1 MTGLSAFPALPGRTV
16 GAPVDGARRLLLRDV
31 RLHRSGPADPVEPVA
46 AEPLD
51 VHLDRLGPRPL
62 GDPRLVDLLEAAG
75 LTGHGGAHVAAAL
88 RWRAVA
94 AGAGPLTVVA
104 NGAES
109 EPVAGKDGTLL
120 RQRPH
125 LVLDGLMLAA
135 ESLGAHRAV
144 VWLHGDDEGGR
155 RALLAAL
162 AERRWSDSRLPVE
175 VLTGPVHYLAGESSA
190 ITRAVQGG
198 PALPTVRRRP
208 SDPRAP
214 RTLVHNV
221 ETLAR
226 LALLARG
233 HAPASTRLLSVL
245 GAHRVVVEVE
255 QATTFGQ
262 LLAGLGWPA
271 APQAV
276 LLGGYGGL
284 WAPWERMS
292 HLPVDERAL
301 RAEGLTLG
309 AGVVLPLAAGAC
321 GLGATADLVDYLA
334 SMSARQCGPCRFGLP
349 ALADSWRALAEGRDV
364 LGQVLDDAGAVEG
377 RGACHHP
384 DGATRLVASA
394 VATFEAD
401 VAAHRTGRPCVA
413 GGSGPSSAGWSSWLP
428 SSPVPASTGPTPGE
442 RR

>member
-1 MTGLSAFPALPGRTV
+1 MNALVTFPTLPAGAV
-16 GAPVDGARRLLLRDV
+16 GAPADGACRLLLRDV
-31 RLHRSGPADPVEPVA
+31 RLRPSGPADPVHPVA
-46 AEPLD
+46 AEPLA

-62 GDPRLVDLLEAAG
+62 GDPGLVDLIERTG
-75 LTGHGGAHVAAAL
+75 LTGHGGAHVPAAL
-88 RWRAVA
+88 RWRALA

-125 LVLDGLMLAA
+125 LVLDGLMLTA
-135 ESLGAHRAV
+135 EALGAQRAV
-144 VWLHGDDEGGR
+144 VWLHGDDDGGR
-155 RALLAAL
+155 RAVLAAL
-162 AERRWSDSRLPVE
+162 EERRWSDARHRVD
-175 VLTGPVHYLAGESSA
+175 VLMGPVHYLAGESSA
-190 ITRAVQGG
+190 IAGAVQGG
-198 PALPTVRRRP
+198 SALPTVRRRP
-208 SDPRAP
+208 RDARAP

-233 HAPASTRLLSVL
+233 HVPSTTRLLSVL
-245 GAHRVVVEVE
+245 GTERVVVEVE

-271 APQAV
+271 APEAV

-284 WAPWERMS
+284 WAPWHRLA
-292 HLPVDERAL
+292 HLPLDERAL
-301 RAEGLTLG
+301 RTEGLTLG
-309 AGVVLPLAAGAC
+309 AGVVMPLAPGAC
-321 GLGATADLVDYLA
+321 GLRETADLVDYLA
-334 SMSARQCGPCRFGLP
+334 SMSARQCGPCRLGLP
-349 ALADSWRALAEGRDV
+349 ALADSFRALADGRGGGV
-364 LGQVLDDAGAVEG
+364 GAVLDDAGVVEG

-401 VAAHRTGRPCVA
+401 VAAHVAGRPCA
-413 GGSGPSSAGWSSWLP
+413 EGSPRADV
-428 SSPVPASTGPTPGE
+428 PVPGV